1 MFDCVRLKARLISKY
16 CVLLT
21 SLKNRINY
29 LFSALLVMMLAGCGG
44 GGGGG
49 GASLVTY
56 DANRLGSPHSPLI
69 WVTDSEEFNAQ
80 KGLGVVQASAA
91 YSRGFSGRDIR
102 TAIVDSG
109 IDSTHQ
115 EFGLRFLQER
125 TGIAKAKASLTPM
138 AMAHM

>member
-29 LFSALLVMMLAGCGG
+29 LFSALLLMMLAGC

-69 WVTDSEEFNAQ
+69 
-80 KGLGVVQASAA
+80 
-91 YSRGFSGRDIR
+91 
-102 TAIVDSG
+102 
-109 IDSTHQ
+109 
-115 EFGLRFLQER
+115 
-125 TGIAKAKASLTPM
+125 
-138 AMAHM
+138 